1 MDWNQI
7 ARYLAGELPP
17 AEAARVREWLEAN
30 PTDAETVRALDEA
43 ARGVQPMRA
52 IDVEGA
58 LRAVKARRAATAQ
71 ASAASAA
78 PRAGSRVAIR
88 MIAAA
93 ALLVAAGLYASW
105 SHRGGLELQSFATGI
120 GETDTVSI
128 GTQSTAI
135 LGPGSSLEMRG
146 RDITLIGDA
155 FFSIGERG
163 SGYVV
168 RAGDVTVRD
177 IGTEFGVSSSVETG
191 VVRVVVK
198 SGIVE
203 IERGRTKITADSG
216 DVAEVGAAIGLRSD
230 AFSDDEIGYAQGR
243 LVLRDASMWA
253 VARELRRWHGV
264 ELRVDSALAGR
275 HFTGAFGRESARQ
288 VVDVIALAIG
298 ATVAQ
303 SGDTLTLSAARK

>member
-30 PTDAETVRALDEA
+30 PSDAETVRALDA
-43 ARGVQPMRA
+43 ATRGVVPARA

-58 LRAVKARRAATAQ
+58 LRAVKARRAAAGATA
-71 ASAASAA
+71 AA
-78 PRAGSRVAIR
+78 PRAGARVAIR

-93 ALLVAAGLYASW
+93 VLLVAAGLYASW
-105 SHRGGLELQSFATGI
+105 SHRGGLELQSFATGV

-128 GTQSTAI
+128 GKASTAI

-146 RDITLIGDA
+146 RDIALIGDA

-177 IGTEFGVSSSVETG
+177 IGTEFGVSASGETG

-243 LVLRDASMWA
+243 LVLRDASMRE

-275 HFTGAFGRESARQ
+275 HFTGAFGSESARQ

>member
-1 MDWNQI
+1 MDWNRI

-30 PTDAETVRALDEA
+30 PSDAEVVRALDA
-43 ARGVQPMRA
+43 ATRGVLPARA
-52 IDVEGA
+52 IDAEGA
-58 LRAVKARRAATAQ
+58 LRAVKARRA
-71 ASAASAA
+71 SASAA
-78 PRAGSRVAIR
+78 PRAAPRVAIR

-105 SHRGGLELQSFATGI
+105 SHKGGLEVRSFATGV
-120 GETDTVSI
+120 GETDTVAISEA
-128 GTQSTAI
+128 STAI

-146 RDITLIGDA
+146 REMVLIGDA
-155 FFSIGERG
+155 FFAIGERG

-168 RAGDVTVRD
+168 RAGGVTVRD
-177 IGTEFGVSSSVETG
+177 IGTEFGVSASGETG

-230 AFSDDEIGYAQGR
+230 AFSEDDIGYAHGR
-243 LVLRDASMWA
+243 LVLRDASMRE
-253 VARELRRWHGV
+253 VARQLRRWHGV

-288 VVDVIALAIG
+288 AVDVIALAIG